1 MLFLVHLVE
10 LIKGLFELQFIHL
23 LHLLITYFL
32 LANVPV
38 RDLNCG
44 QHAVLLTY
52 DELVV
57 LEHSDEPK
65 NKNIKINTFF

>member
-1 MLFLVHLVE
+1 MFFLVHLVE

-23 LHLLITYFL
+23 LHLLITYLF

-38 RDLNCG
+38 GDLYCG
-44 QHAVLLTY
+44 EHTVLLTY

-65 NKNIKINTFF
+65 NIKTKIL